1 MISHCPQIT
10 DQLMN
15 ELLAAELQQAHQLSQ
30 FDSYSMSAF

>member
-1 MISHCPQIT
+1 MVSHRPQIT

-30 FDSYSMSAF
+30 FDNYSMSTF